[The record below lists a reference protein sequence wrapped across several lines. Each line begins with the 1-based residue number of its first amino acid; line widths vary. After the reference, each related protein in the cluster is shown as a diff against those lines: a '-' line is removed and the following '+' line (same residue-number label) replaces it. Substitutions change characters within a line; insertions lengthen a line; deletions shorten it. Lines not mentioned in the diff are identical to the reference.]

1 MIIRFFVIF
10 LFLASAAAVAQT
22 NTADSSKPASP
33 SAATSTT
40 ASAAGEALISAN
52 ALLNARK
59 YSEAE
64 AAFKSIVAKDPASPQ
79 ARAGLIRSLMRQ
91 RKFTDAEEAGKSA
104 VLALPSS
111 SLVHAA
117 FGDVNFRTAQMAEA
131 EAEYKAA
138 LRLDANSARGNYG
151 MGRLYTMLSMYKHA
165 KQSFARAHELDPSDD
180 DIFRAWI
187 ESLPRADA
195 YEQYKQHLQK
205 EHSKKT
211 DSADAKQEDDS
222 GDLDDDSA
230 LSVLKTL
237 AEKKPWDLAKA
248 PQSTAIKLEPIA
260 ESGQYFKGFGL
271 HVTFN
276 DHVSSNILLDTGA
289 SSVVIG
295 SRLANK
301 IGVTKIADSAF
312 SGVGEGFTK
321 SYIGLIE
328 KIKIGD
334 VEFRNCIVEVS
345 SKPDVADGGLIGADI
360 FEKYLVTLDFEQ
372 RKLLLNP
379 LPKNPEST
387 GNDEEALDRY
397 IAPEMQSFTKI
408 YRFGHDLV
416 LPATLGTAKK
426 NATGLFILDTGSFAN
441 TISLDLAKKLTKVT
455 YQEGSVTGVSAKIK
469 EIFAGDTVYLHFAG
483 VHVRSDDITA
493 FDHRSVANG
502 TEISGLIG
510 ITTLVQMKITIDYR
524 DGLVKIEP
532 YQTKKV

>member
-1 MIIRFFVIF
+1 MITRFFVIF
-10 LFLASAAAVAQT
+10 LCLASAASFAQT
-22 NTADSSKPASP
+22 NTADSSKPPSP
-33 SAATSTT
+33 ATATT
-40 ASAAGEALISAN
+40 TTNAAGEALISAN
-52 ALLNARK
+52 ALLHARK

-64 AAFKSIVAKDPASPQ
+64 AAFQNIIAKEPASPE
-79 ARAGLIRSLMRQ
+79 ARVGLMRTLMRQ
-91 RKFTDAEEAGKSA
+91 RKFNDAEEAGKNA
-104 VLALPSS
+104 ITALPSS
-111 SLVHAA
+111 SLVHATV
-117 FGDVNFRTAQMAEA
+117 GDVDFRTAQMAEA
-131 EAEYKAA
+131 EAEYRSA

-165 KQSFARAHELDPSDD
+165 KQAFARAHELDPSDD
-180 DIFRAWI
+180 EIFRAWI
-187 ESLPRADA
+187 ESLPRAEA
-195 YEQYKQHLQK
+195 YEQYRQHLEK
-205 EHSKKT
+205 EHPKKT
-211 DSADAKQEDDS
+211 DAAEAAQEDDS
-222 GDLDDDSA
+222 EDLDDDST
-230 LSVLKTL
+230 LSLLKTL
-237 AEKKPWDLAKA
+237 AEKKPWDLVKA
-248 PQSTAIKLEPIA
+248 PQSTTIKLDPIA
-260 ESGQYFKGFGL
+260 ESGHYFRGFGL

-301 IGVTKIADSAF
+301 IGVIKIADSAF
-312 SGVGEGFTK
+312 RGVGEGFTK

-360 FEKYLVTLDFEQ
+360 FEKYLVTLDFEE

-416 LPATLGTAKK
+416 VPATLGTAKR

-441 TISLDLAKKLTKVT
+441 TISLDLARKLTKVS
-455 YQEGSVTGVSAKIK
+455 YQEGYVSGVSAKIK

-532 YQTKKV
+532 YQTKRV